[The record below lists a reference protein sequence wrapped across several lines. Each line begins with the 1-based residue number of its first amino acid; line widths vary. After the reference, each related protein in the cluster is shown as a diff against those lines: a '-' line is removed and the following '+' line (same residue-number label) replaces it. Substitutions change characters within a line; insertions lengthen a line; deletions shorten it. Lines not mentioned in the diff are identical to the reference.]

1 MMVLHK
7 GSYSSFFLVETGVKQ
22 GCLLSG
28 FLFVVIT
35 DWLMTKTTTVE
46 GETQVLNGLERGLWR
61 IWTTQMI

>member
-1 MMVLHK
+1 M
-7 GSYSSFFLVETGVKQ
+7 KQ